1 MGGGNPQE
9 AKMTAKIVMVL
20 VVAEMVIVG
29 MILFICHYV
38 LGYVFN
44 SEKEVRNHVANMVP
58 FICLSI
64 IMDGL
69 LAVLSGNFLTFL
81 SCKWAIIWSR
91 TFEFIT
97 YLIHGIPSF
106 KHSFIIQFRIF
117 SLELRS

>member
-1 MGGGNPQE
+1 MHQTLCSTQASNELGGGNPQE

-20 VVAEMVIVG
+20 VVAEMVVVG

-38 LGYVFN
+38 LGYVFS
-44 SEKEVRNHVANMVP
+44 SEKEVGDHVVKTVLL
-58 FICLSI
+58 FLSI

-91 TFEFIT
+91 TFEVIT
-97 YLIHGIPSF
+97 YLIHGIPST
-106 KHSFIIQFRIF
+106 KH
-117 SLELRS
+117 

>member
-9 AKMTAKIVMVL
+9 AKMIAKIVMVL

-44 SEKEVRNHVANMVP
+44 SEKEVRNHVANTVP

-91 TFEFIT
+91 TFEVIT
-97 YLIHGIPSF
+97 YLIHGIPST
-106 KHSFIIQFRIF
+106 KHSFII
-117 SLELRS
+117 